1 MKTAK
6 QDRQGASTPAGY
18 NRSFAEIMG
27 VALDAQ
33 KSVKDGNKL
42 IKTINAAAEVIRI
55 TANRFE
61 LKSDN
66 LSITYDG
73 TITAWNA
80 HLENAYIKGEIHA
93 TSGIIGGCQIKD
105 GKLDIEDITANGI
118 KISGEIVGDGIK
130 SVSADEEYTTLVS
143 GGTIKFGG
151 KSAYAI
157 YAPRKSVDSNVGTAF
172 LGAFAAGEWT
182 TLYLDKATGCVKFVK
197 NQ

>member
-42 IKTINAAAEVIRI
+42 IESINAAAEVIRV

-61 LKSDN
+61 LQSDN
-66 LSITYDG
+66 LSISADG
-73 TITAWNA
+73 TITAQNA
-80 HLENAYIKGEIHA
+80 HIEGEIYA
-93 TSGIIGGCQIKD
+93 TSGNIGNCQIIDGILNAENINISGTIIGGGLTSKTKD
-105 GKLDIEDITANGI
+105 GEF
-118 KISGEIVGDGIK
+118 
-130 SVSADEEYTTLVS
+130 TTLIS

-151 KSAYAI
+151 TSAYAI
-157 YAPRKSVDSNVGTAF
+157 YAPRESVGSNVGTAF
-172 LGAFAAGEWT
+172 LGVFAAGEWT